1 MSDGEVI
8 SQITFFKHYGIA
20 CSAAIKMLQAGGSNA
35 YGQAHLAFY
44 TSNDDNPYTSTPTE
58 RLRITS
64 GGNVGIGCIS
74 PNYILHTKDMGTAS
88 SNAYFGTGVVRIGG
102 GADAGSNQVLSLAP
116 GRFGMDNPGVGNGRF
131 IIEENGRVGIG
142 CAQPGVSLVVGLTD
156 ALRLPTGTTAQRPT
170 TACSLLRFNSDLRMF
185 DGAGAD
191 SWGPLGVAE
200 RIIMNNY
207 NPYCTNATALCIV
220 DNADGGGTPWEFT
233 NSGMFGVVNSSGGH
247 SGQWGPLV
255 YMTPGAWRWRWTAV
269 PTMCDGSIHPNTP
282 AAAYKCT
289 IQTSFNI
296 NGVST
301 GDIKY
306 DTCIFFSNMHVG
318 GLSTPTY
325 ITTAGCFTVSFS
337 TNGYEGVRKIWF
349 KELVLEK
356 IR

>member
-1 MSDGEVI
+1 MAVI
-8 SQITFFKHYGIA
+8 EAGQDSSATNAGVIMFKT
-20 CSAAIKMLQAGGSNA
+20 MAGGTAPVTRMSIAPAGNI
-35 YGQAHLAFY
+35 GITC
-44 TSNDDNPYTSTPTE
+44 TSP
-58 RLRITS
+58 
-64 GGNVGIGCIS
+64 
-74 PNYILHTKDMGTAS
+74 
-88 SNAYFGTGVVRIGG
+88 GVTLTIGG
-102 GADAGSNQVLSLAP
+102 
-116 GRFGMDNPGVGNGRF
+116 
-131 IIEENGRVGIG
+131 
-142 CAQPGVSLVVGLTD
+142 TD

-200 RIIMNNY
+200 SIIMNNY
-207 NPYCTNATALCIV
+207 DPYCTNASALCIV
-220 DNADGGGTPWEFT
+220 DKADGGGTTWEFT

-269 PTMCDGSIHPNTP
+269 PTICDGSIHPNTP

-306 DTCIFFSNMHVG
+306 DTCIFKDNMHIG